1 MIMKMLRTLF
11 EGIEYDEVSG
21 AFDGLE
27 QTFSALVEPINLELP
42 EIITEN
48 DVMTILKKNADEWDE
63 IIRQNQEVENY
74 ITQTQGIYRQI
85 NSYWLKLLQADKV
98 DIYDATELVQ
108 KWFNEM
114 HRPDS
119 FSCLLFIHQRMRQ
132 LRHLVELFQR
142 RTDKKKVTNRHLFE
156 RGFALLDTDGIRYLE
171 RVFNPH
177 EGIVDRGTFGFLSSL
192 KGWAWS
198 YPIRPH
204 IDWEKDAT
212 QVSIKADILY
222 NHLKYADLAYRNH
235 TTKGLVVDV
244 LSPYTIHFNKYG
256 GESIS
261 GRFQLQGNMNGF
273 VGYRNDNTI
282 VVGLSGTEPFSC
294 KNWKTNACQYFGRM
308 DPVYLQAAGLVN
320 SVWLSKTH
328 KKGFKQKKVIVC
340 GHSLGGGLMQF
351 AIGLNGKIDMEGYG
365 YNSAGLSRPNMQDVW
380 LDKPLK
386 IHHIYQPMDAV
397 FVLPFAVQLG
407 RAVKSEGTVLDPIRA
422 HLIGALRKYAGMHRY
437 EVAMV

>member
-1 MIMKMLRTLF
+1 MKMLRTLF

-27 QTFSALVEPINLELP
+27 QTFSALVEPINLELL

-63 IIRQNQEVENY
+63 IIRQSQEVENY

-171 RVFNPH
+171 RMP
-177 EGIVDRGTFGFLSSL
+177 EG
-192 KGWAWS
+192 
-198 YPIRPH
+198 
-204 IDWEKDAT
+204 
-212 QVSIKADILY
+212 QVS
-222 NHLKYADLAYRNH
+222 
-235 TTKGLVVDV
+235 G
-244 LSPYTIHFNKYG
+244 
-256 GESIS
+256 IS
-261 GRFQLQGNMNGF
+261 
-273 VGYRNDNTI
+273 
-282 VVGLSGTEPFSC
+282 
-294 KNWKTNACQYFGRM
+294 
-308 DPVYLQAAGLVN
+308 
-320 SVWLSKTH
+320 
-328 KKGFKQKKVIVC
+328 
-340 GHSLGGGLMQF
+340 
-351 AIGLNGKIDMEGYG
+351 LN
-365 YNSAGLSRPNMQDVW
+365 
-380 LDKPLK
+380 
-386 IHHIYQPMDAV
+386 
-397 FVLPFAVQLG
+397 
-407 RAVKSEGTVLDPIRA
+407 
-422 HLIGALRKYAGMHRY
+422 
-437 EVAMV
+437 